1 MNKDAK
7 IFYNIQKDEI
17 ECNKSRNCVTL
28 IVLCYDTILLSGL
41 QVFLP
46 RKELRFSGKTG
57 EIFLINSFWASSVLE
72 DLFRMVFGF

>member
-28 IVLCYDTILLSGL
+28 IVLCYDTILFFRL
-41 QVFLP
+41 QVFF
-46 RKELRFSGKTG
+46 RGK
-57 EIFLINSFWASSVLE
+57 S
-72 DLFRMVFGF
+72 